1 MDKVTQTVP
10 RHNLKH
16 VIGKTSEAA
25 VINAVSKSPKI
36 NGGHK
41 GSTLLPFLF

>member
-1 MDKVTQTVP
+1 MDRAAQTVP

-16 VIGKTSEAA
+16 ASGKTSAA
-25 VINAVSKSPKI
+25 DDMKAVSKSPKI

-41 GSTLLPFLF
+41 GSTLFPFLL